1 MKRLLLSLAIALG
14 MSALSAS
21 ADTSRGDPG
30 SFSARAGH
38 HDAKTGN
45 PVAKAKKRQAR
56 TAAKGT
62 RKARAKHVIKAGHRG
77 EAGTR
82 RASARPTGKVGAAK
96 ASPYAARRTRLLPA
110 VKAATPS
117 HIPVDLVDAIISKES
132 RYDVNAHG
140 SQGEIGLMQIL
151 PSTARQIAR
160 KIGQGSVAGLSD
172 AKLRS
177 YLSEP
182 RNNLKFGLS
191 YLSTC
196 HKMAK
201 GDIAA
206 TVGCYNAGPANM
218 WRWGKIK
225 ITRAYVNFVRLHMA
239 NEG

>member
-21 ADTSRGDPG
+21 ADTSRGDPS

-38 HDAKTGN
+38 YDAKTGR
-45 PVAKAKKRQAR
+45 PLAKAEKRRGR
-56 TAAKGT
+56 TAAEGT
-62 RKARAKHVIKAGHRG
+62 RKARTKHVTKTRRRG

-82 RASARPTGKVGAAK
+82 RANARPAGKVRAAK
-96 ASPYAARRTRLLPA
+96 AGPYSARRTRLLPA
-110 VKAATPS
+110 VRAATPS

-132 RYDVNAHG
+132 RYDVNARG
-140 SQGEIGLMQIL
+140 SSGEIGLMQIM

-160 KIGQGSVAGLSD
+160 KIGQGSIAGLSD
-172 AKLRS
+172 AQLRR
-177 YLSEP
+177 YLSNP
-182 RNNLKFGLS
+182 TINLKFGLS

-201 GDIAA
+201 GNIAA

-239 NEG
+239 NES